1 LVFDDLHRLLR
12 QLDLLSPCQ
21 DRPCH
26 APQLG
31 STILTRG
38 CFMPNDLIR
47 LVAKAQGLALS
58 ARLPAPLALRL
69 RALAGWLFQ
78 PITRRRLVAIT
89 AGSLQPGFQFAH
101 LGFQLADFAFQGQ
114 QQLNYYFRFPAAQ
127 LNQLFSSAHSLT
139 LVSFPFCATSCSS
152 FVQLL
157 SKYTISLATL
167 EATLTV

>member
-1 LVFDDLHRLLR
+1 
-12 QLDLLSPCQ
+12 
-21 DRPCH
+21 
-26 APQLG
+26 
-31 STILTRG
+31 
-38 CFMPNDLIR
+38 MPNDLIR

-89 AGSLQPGFQFAH
+89 AGSLLPGFQFPY
-101 LGFQLADFAFQGQ
+101 LTFQLADFAFQGQ
-114 QQLNYYFRFPAAQ
+114 QQVNYYFWFPAAQ
-127 LNQLFSSAHSLT
+127 LYQLFSSAHSFT

-157 SKYTISLATL
+157 SKYYKSSRKIGWKRFSSVYGVQRCTRKSHILRL
-167 EATLTV
+167 EHIIAYILRLET